1 MDLIT
6 RLRNA
11 MEAHQNLLSDLMAK
25 ADAHDS
31 ISADLAK
38 AKADLTDMTKKYE
51 TVLEEM
57 AQFFESTNAAGSQS
71 ATSAEAATTQ
81 STPTVPTAHAA
92 A

>member
-6 RLRNA
+6 RLRIA
-11 MEAHQNLLSDLMAK
+11 MEAHQSLLSDLMAK

-71 ATSAEAATTQ
+71 ATLPAAATTALA
-81 STPTVPTAHAA
+81 PTALTAPAA